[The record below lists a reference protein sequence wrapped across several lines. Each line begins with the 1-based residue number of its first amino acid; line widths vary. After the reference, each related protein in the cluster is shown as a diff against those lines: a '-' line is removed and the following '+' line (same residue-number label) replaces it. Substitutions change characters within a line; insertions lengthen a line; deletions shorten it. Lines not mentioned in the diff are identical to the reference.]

1 MTTPARDRLR
11 ELLDAV
17 LDEDHRTL
25 GDMAQGA
32 FSSPFHFSRELMRG
46 AGEPPVT
53 MRRRVLL
60 ERAAWSLGRGGSVTD
75 AAFAAGYESVEG
87 FSRAFARAYGH
98 PPGSV
103 AARPGSHWLPSPN
116 GIHFHP
122 PTSLWVDSG
131 EANSAHPV
139 GAGPLELMVHHDIDD
154 IRALLAAAA
163 TLPREDLDAVR
174 VAGSVPLSWDGPD
187 ETIGQVLRHLVQT
200 KEVWLAAVEGRDL
213 PELSADASIE
223 VLGERHDEVAA
234 RWLALV
240 RDTDRRGAWADR
252 IVDALCEP
260 PESFVLG
267 GIVAH
272 VLTYS
277 AHRRQLLR
285 LMLRAPGRT
294 LDEGDPIT
302 WLRRR
307 SGGTA

>member
-1 MTTPARDRLR
+1 MR

-25 GDMAQGA
+25 GDMAGGA
-32 FSSPFHFSRELMRG
+32 FSSPYHFSRQLVRG
-46 AGEPPVT
+46 TGEPPVT

-60 ERAAWSLGRGGSVTD
+60 ERAAWSLGRGGSVTEV
-75 AAFAAGYESVEG
+75 AFAAGYESVEG
-87 FSRAFARAYGH
+87 FARAFSRAYGR
-98 PPGSV
+98 PPS
-103 AARPGSHWLPSPN
+103 AAAEPSLGASHWLPSPN
-116 GIHFHP
+116 GIHFHS

-131 EANSAHPV
+131 EASSARPV
-139 GAGPLELMVHHDIDD
+139 GAGPIELMVHYDIDD
-154 IRALLAAAA
+154 IRALLTAAAS
-163 TLPREDLDAVR
+163 LPAEELDAVR
-174 VAGSVPLSWDGPD
+174 VAGSAPLSWDGPD
-187 ETIGQVLRHLVQT
+187 ETIAQVLRHLVRT
-200 KEVWLAAVEGRDL
+200 KEVWLAAVEGGELPDL
-213 PELSADASIE
+213 PPGASVE
-223 VLGERHDEVAA
+223 VLVARHEGVAA

-260 PESFVLG
+260 PQSFVLS

-285 LMLRAPGRT
+285 LMLRAAGLT

-302 WLRRR
+302 WFQRR
-307 SGGTA
+307 SGGTE